1 MKGRHKT
8 ASSCN
13 SHKQV
18 FGVVS
23 LPPFFFPHIFSALTL
38 FLVTYFFK
46 HTLTTLYF
54 SHTRTHTHLN
64 TLLSS
69 LTHSRTLSIS
79 HILFHYLTARRT
91 VFLVTLFSLSA
102 SIFRTHTL
110 FSPSFSPSHTSLYG
124 THLFSLSNLSLSVSC
139 KATAACR
146 SSVACRETLRLHTVP
161 AIVGHQ

>member
-23 LPPFFFPHIFSALTL
+23 LPSFFFPLIFSALTL

-54 SHTRTHTHLN
+54 SHTRTHTPQHTPFLSYTLPYTLN
-64 TLLSS
+64 
-69 LTHSRTLSIS
+69 LTHS
-79 HILFHYLTARRT
+79 
-91 VFLVTLFSLSA
+91 VSLSHSPTHSLSRHPFLSLTA
-102 SIFRTHTL
+102 SIFRTHTHSFPFF
-110 FSPSFSPSHTSLYG
+110 FSLTRLSMAHICSHSPTSLSPSHVKQQPPVG
-124 THLFSLSNLSLSVSC
+124 
-139 KATAACR
+139 AAW
-146 SSVACRETLRLHTVP
+146 H
-161 AIVGHQ
+161 VGRR

>member
-91 VFLVTLFSLSA
+91 VFLVTLFSLSLPQFFA
-102 SIFRTHTL
+102 HTHTL
-110 FSPSFSPSHTSLYG
+110 FPFFFSLTRLSMAHICSHSPTSLSPSHVKQQPPVG
-124 THLFSLSNLSLSVSC
+124 
-139 KATAACR
+139 AAW
-146 SSVACRETLRLHTVP
+146 H
-161 AIVGHQ
+161 VGRR